1 MVLKEKKIQEMELV
15 HESGTRDFR
24 EDAEEEAS
32 VCLGVRRGRGGLSL
46 SGWKA
51 TAADN
56 SWCLLTALVSV
67 VNHFKTALQDMA
79 LKYF

>member
-1 MVLKEKKIQEMELV
+1 MVLKEKKRGFSMNLAR
-15 HESGTRDFR
+15 GRFR
-24 EDAEEEAS
+24 EEAEEEAS
-32 VCLGVRRGRGGLSL
+32 VCLGVRRGTAGLSL

-51 TAADN
+51 TVADN
-56 SWCLLTALVSV
+56 SWCLLAALVSV